1 MFGNTKNTNKN
12 VRSFCMRF
20 AVYGTEIA
28 CMLYNKECT
37 FIQHGVHAAFLYA
50 KQNIAVILIF
60 RSWHIF

>member
-1 MFGNTKNTNKN
+1 MFGNKKNTNKN

-37 FIQHGVHAAFLYA
+37 FIQHGVHAAFCT
-50 KQNIAVILIF
+50 QNKTLL
-60 RSWHIF
+60 